1 MMLFMAF
8 IGVTRAT
15 EVEIGDGTTAQYF
28 VPIGTYYNYSIT
40 EQLYTADEIGMAG
53 TINSIS
59 FHYAH
64 TTTKEFNITVYMANV
79 DAADLSTG
87 ISLAD
92 ADEVF
97 NGSLSVNG
105 EGWVTIDLDAPFAFD
120 GTSNLLIGIN
130 KTGGS
135 TWYSGNTW
143 YGTTATNMARYT
155 QQDSGAYTT
164 ETTPTSVASARPNI
178 IIDITPGSG
187 PTCDKPDTFAIYE
200 GSLTSTSVT
209 LTWEG
214 GSGNYNFEYKKST
227 DDEYTVHNTSS
238 TAFALD
244 NLEPGTSYNARVQ
257 SVCTDG
263 VSGYKTLSFK
273 TMFGIPL
280 VEAFG
285 TAIPDGW
292 AMYNGL
298 LETILADPTA
308 LATATYGWNFGSNN
322 GVFDDHARANI
333 YGTTCKNWLAMPAV
347 LMEDNVQLRFDV
359 AYTAYSGSGD
369 PAQDGTDD
377 KFVVVANVDG
387 EWTILRQ
394 WDNADVESEYVLNNI
409 GTTPITV
416 KLDLSAYAGKTVQ
429 VAFYCES
436 TVANADNNIH
446 IDNVS
451 IDYIAACETPT
462 NFAVNYEG
470 GTTATVTWAEADYC
484 DIDVNGTVYEN
495 KTSPFIL
502 EDLEPATAYE
512 VTIRQ
517 NCGATGTSDW
527 SAAVTFFTDC
537 TGTVYEAPYSCGF
550 ESDEDIMCWT
560 VINTDNANIAGI
572 TTDQH
577 YSGDACFEFTSYSSA
592 SSYDQYL
599 ITPELDGQAI
609 KLSFMYAR
617 YGTSDVMKVGYST
630 TTNDIT
636 AFTWG
641 DEIEGEAQTW
651 LDYSDVF
658 PEGTKYVAFWYY
670 GNYAYYLWVDD
681 FNIDVDDGCRIPTD
695 FTASNI
701 SGHTV
706 ELSWTENGEATEW
719 VIVYMAEDDEEESY
733 ALADTNPFTLEGLDP
748 LTLYYAM
755 VSPYCGDVD
764 SWSEVITWNTRE
776 ACPTPDLKVTSY
788 GTSAK
793 VTWNGLSDSY
803 ELQYTQREPGEPDW
817 LYYDNGEMQ
826 SNVGSSSSGTWKW
839 GVMYPADQI
848 DGTYLTHVAYY
859 EPGKSYFTTG
869 EYTVSIY
876 SGGDTEPG
884 DLIGMQT
891 VTAEGTGWRDI
902 MLTTPIAIDDTQN
915 LWIIL
920 TADATYCMTM
930 SAQDGGVNSR
940 WFYDGEDGWVD
951 FGTLFTTGAAYS
963 FMINAGIETI
973 DPESWAWT
981 TVANAES
988 PYAITGLTIE
998 TYYLVRVMG
1007 DCGED
1012 GVSNWAYS
1020 YFQTKS
1026 ICDVPGELEVVEAAR
1041 TAELSWAGG
1050 TDEYNVRYRLATE
1063 YTTVWEDNFENG
1075 LNEWTII
1082 AGIGAETVGSN
1093 EAWYTINPESGL
1105 SFSAVS
1111 GTQVASSWSWNSSAY
1126 NANNWLISP
1135 QIELSGVVKY
1145 YVRTNENYPDRYD
1158 VRVSTATADT
1168 TDFTNILLEYDYAP
1182 ANGEWNEV
1190 ILPLDDFEGQM
1201 GYIAFR
1207 HRDNDAN
1214 YLVIDD
1220 FGVYGVT
1227 TYDWNDATV
1236 SGQSTTISGLE
1247 PETDYEWQ
1255 VQGINTTCEG
1265 GLTDWSSL
1273 GYFTTTEETTV
1284 NETIELVSGF
1294 NWITINVDITL
1305 EQLEA
1310 AINEALPGVAQ
1321 IQIISQGNGFTTYN
1335 GRMWR
1340 GSLTSL
1346 DVNQMYKIKLPDGT
1360 SCEIVLN
1367 GMPIATDLP
1376 ITINPG
1382 NNWII
1387 FPLSESM
1394 AVNDAFAGYNA
1405 ISGDKLSAQE
1415 SFTTYNGRMWRG
1427 GLTTLMPGQGY
1438 MYNSKATEPQTLIFP
1453 TASKKSVEAPVQS
1466 QMTTTG
1472 PVTLKKSVRANQM
1485 NTVDLD
1491 IMVPT
1496 SNRFSQ
1502 VFNKYSRPIK
1512 LNVDIK
1518 KK

>member
-15 EVEIGDGTTAQYF
+15 EVEIGDGTTAQYY

-87 ISLAD
+87 ISLAE

-97 NGSLSVNG
+97 SGSLSVNG
-105 EGWVTIDLDAPFAFD
+105 EGWVTIDLDSPFAFD

-244 NLEPGTSYNARVQ
+244 NLEPGTAYNARVQ

-292 AMYNGL
+292 ALYNGL
-298 LETILADPTA
+298 LETILEDPTA

-429 VAFYCES
+429 VAFYAES
-436 TVANADNNIH
+436 TVSNADNNIH

-451 IDYIAACETPT
+451 IDYIAACETPS
-462 NFAVNYEG
+462 NLAVNYEG
-470 GTTATVTWAEADYC
+470 GTTATVTWADADYC

-495 KTSPFIL
+495 KTSPFTL
-502 EDLEPATAYE
+502 EDLEPATVYE

-560 VINTDNANIAGI
+560 VINTDAANIAGI

-577 YSGDACFEFTSYSSA
+577 YSGDACFQFTSYSSA

-609 KLSFMYAR
+609 KLSFVYAR
-617 YGTSDVMKVGYST
+617 YASGDVMKVGYST

-641 DEIEGEAQTW
+641 DEIEGDTQTW
-651 LDYSDVF
+651 LDYNDVF

-670 GNYAYYLWVDD
+670 GDYAYYLWVDD
-681 FNIDVDDGCRIPTD
+681 FNITVDDGCRIPTD
-695 FTASNI
+695 FRASNL
-701 SGHTV
+701 SGHTAD
-706 ELSWTENGEATEW
+706 LSWTENGEATQW
-719 VIVYMAEDDEEESY
+719 VIVYMAEGDEEESY
-733 ALADTNPFTLEGLDP
+733 ALAETNPFTFEGLEP
-748 LTLYYAM
+748 TTTYYAM
-755 VSPYCGDVD
+755 VTPYCGDMD
-764 SWSEVITWNTRE
+764 SWSDVITWTTLE
-776 ACPTPDLKVTSY
+776 ACPAPRITVEPY
-788 GTSAK
+788 PTSATVSWTGFADNYSFEWAEVPDEESK
-793 VTWNGLSDSY
+793 DGLW
-803 ELQYTQREPGEPDW
+803 LQY
-817 LYYDNGEMQ
+817 DNSTYSGGIG
-826 SNVGSSSSGTWKW
+826 NSSANTWTW
-839 GVMYPADQI
+839 GVMYPTSMLAGNGLLSKVAI
-848 DGTYLTHVAYY
+848 YENSTYNT
-859 EPGKSYFTTG
+859 EDITIN
-869 EYTVSIY
+869 IY
-876 SGGDTEPG
+876 SGGDDAPETLIYTE
-884 DLIGMQT
+884 T
-891 VTAEGTGWRDI
+891 VTPEAADAFHEIT
-902 MLTTPIAIDDTQN
+902 LSSLVTIDPTQN
-915 LWIIL
+915 LWITL
-920 TADATYCMTM
+920 TEYGTYVISYCENGDNANNDWVDNGGWAHIGDLASSLAGDTWMIRGYVEPSFDPDELDWQPITGATSPVTL
-930 SAQDGGVNSR
+930 DGLTPEHEYVVRIKALCGGD
-940 WFYDGEDGWVD
+940 DGE
-951 FGTLFTTGAAYS
+951 S
-963 FMINAGIETI
+963 
-973 DPESWAWT
+973 SWAMVSFWT
-981 TVANAES
+981 PSACTTPKDLNAE
-988 PYAITGLTIE
+988 P
-998 TYYLVRVMG
+998 
-1007 DCGED
+1007 
-1012 GVSNWAYS
+1012 
-1020 YFQTKS
+1020 
-1026 ICDVPGELEVVEAAR
+1026 AAR
-1041 TAELSWAGG
+1041 TAKLSWTGY
-1050 TDEYNVRYRLATE
+1050 TESFDLKYRYAVSADPTAPAIIILEAHD
-1063 YTTVWEDNFENG
+1063 VWED
-1075 LNEWTII
+1075 
-1082 AGIGAETVGSN
+1082 GSG
-1093 EAWYTINPESGL
+1093 YQMLLDPTHSTYGDVIPESGPL
-1105 SFSAVS
+1105 TAQ
-1111 GTQVASSWSWNSSAY
+1111 GTCDATPEDLYDPFAY
-1126 NANNWLISP
+1126 TIPENADPSCDPVNFVFDGSVT
-1135 QIELSGVVKY
+1135 IE
-1145 YVRTNENYPDRYD
+1145 
-1158 VRVSTATADT
+1158 
-1168 TDFTNILLEYDYAP
+1168 IP
-1182 ANGEWNEV
+1182 AG
-1190 ILPLDDFEGQM
+1190 
-1201 GYIAFR
+1201 
-1207 HRDNDAN
+1207 
-1214 YLVIDD
+1214 
-1220 FGVYGVT
+1220 
-1227 TYDWNDATV
+1227 TYDWCIVNPSSDDRIWIAGTGDIAGRYDDYVFEPGTTYHFTMGRFGTGDGAALEIERLMSDWITV
-1236 SGQSTTISGLE
+1236 ENVTSPYTLTGLT
-1247 PETDYEWQ
+1247 PLTYHEWQ
-1255 VQGINTTCEG
+1255 VQGLNCSGTTDTE
-1265 GLTDWSSL
+1265 WSDIES
-1273 GYFTTTEETTV
+1273 FFTTEETTV

-1415 SFTTYNGRMWRG
+1415 SFTTYNGRLWRG

-1453 TASKKSVEAPVQS
+1453 TSSKKSAEAPT
-1466 QMTTTG
+1466 TTTG
-1472 PVTLKKSVRANQM
+1472 VTFNKTTRANQM
-1485 NTVDLD
+1485 NTVELD
-1491 IMVPT
+1491 IMAPV

-1502 VFNKYSRPIK
+1502 VFNKDSRPIK